1 MVKESELIYKRNEV
15 PPIRDLFLLSV
26 QQLML
31 MMTSAILPAI
41 FVKEIGGTLG
51 FSVSLISLTMI
62 ISGIGSI
69 IQGFRIKGILGSG
82 YLCPNV
88 CGPSYFSLSLQAFWM
103 GGMPL
108 MRGMIIFA
116 GLIEMCLAPLVR
128 YLRYLF
134 PPVVVGIVVANVGI
148 SIIPL
153 IIANFCGSPY
163 HNDIIHWQDVA
174 TGIFTL
180 FIITAFNIWGKGF
193 IKLYCLLLGIGIGW
207 IFYIIITPS
216 LQTDSNMLS
225 NIPLLALPEYHYSFL
240 DIKLDWLLLIPFL
253 VISISGSLKS
263 FGNLIA
269 AQKISEG
276 AKEEI
281 DMKPISGGLL
291 ADGLSTAMAGLI
303 GGMAV
308 DTSSSNVGLAAAT
321 KAVSRW
327 IGIVAG
333 LLFTAAGFFPRI
345 ALYISLIPSP
355 VVGASLTFA
364 VVFMI
369 VTGLKEIFGEKL
381 DQRKIAVIGLSFI
394 FGLATQFIPELF
406 AALPKALQPM
416 FSNSLTSST
425 ILAIILYQV
434 FHLDILILK
443 IKKSPLVVNRQRGE
457 NLS

>member
-1 MVKESELIYKRNEV
+1 MSDNNQLIYTRNQV
-15 PPIRDLFLLSV
+15 PPLRDLILLSI

-31 MMTSAILPAI
+31 LMTSAILPAI
-41 FVKEIGGTLG
+41 FVKEIGGSLG
-51 FSVSLISLTMI
+51 FSISLISLTMI

-88 CGPSYFSLSLQAFWM
+88 CGPSYFSLSLQAMWM

-108 MRGMIIFA
+108 LRGMIIFA
-116 GLIEMCLAPLVR
+116 GLIEMLLAPVVR
-128 YLRYLF
+128 YMRYFF

-153 IIANFCGSPY
+153 IIANFVGSPY
-163 HNDIIHWQDVA
+163 KNDLIIWQDVV

-180 FIITAFNIWGKGF
+180 FIITAFNVWGKGF
-193 IKLYCLLLGIGIGW
+193 IKLYCLLLGIALGW
-207 IFYIIITPS
+207 IFYLLIAPEV
-216 LQTDSNMLS
+216 QTNSQLFT
-225 NIPLLALPEYHYSFL
+225 NIPILALPKYHFDFFS
-240 DIKLDWLLLIPFL
+240 IKFDWLLVIPFL

-269 AQKISEG
+269 AQKITEG
-276 AKEEI
+276 PKDEI

-291 ADGLSTAMAGLI
+291 ADGLSTAMAGLF
-303 GGMAV
+303 GSMAV

-327 IGIVAG
+327 IGILAG
-333 LLFTAAGFFPRI
+333 AMFLVAGFFPKI

-355 VVGASLTFA
+355 VVGASMTFA
-364 VVFMI
+364 VVFMV
-369 VTGLKEIFGEKL
+369 VTGFQEIFSEKL
-381 DQRKIAVIGLSFI
+381 DQRKIAVIGLSII
-394 FGLATQFIPELF
+394 FGLATQFIPEIF
-406 AALPKALQPM
+406 AALPKTLQPM

-425 ILAIILYQV
+425 ILAIVLYQV
-434 FHLDILILK
+434 FHLDDLVNKLK
-443 IKKSPLVVNRQRGE
+443 KA
-457 NLS
+457 